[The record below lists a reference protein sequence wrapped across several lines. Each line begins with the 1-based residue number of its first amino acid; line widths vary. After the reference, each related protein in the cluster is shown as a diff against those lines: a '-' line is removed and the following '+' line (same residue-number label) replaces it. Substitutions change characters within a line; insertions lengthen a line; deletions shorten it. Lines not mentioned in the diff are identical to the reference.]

1 MVYLCALKSNI
12 QSTYGLHEMVNFHV
26 GATKNTGAN

>member
-1 MVYLCALKSNI
+1 MVYLCAFKILFNLH
-12 QSTYGLHEMVNFHV
+12 GLHKMVNFHV